1 MGDDEDMSLEV
12 AREERHVR
20 ELTWMGKWTW
30 QARSRLLAFLATTG
44 TKR

>member
-1 MGDDEDMSLEV
+1 MGDNEDASLEV
-12 AREERHVR
+12 ARKERHVR

-30 QARSRLLAFLATTG
+30 QARSGLPAFLVTMG